1 MKKPRII
8 GQEVEYA
15 LATIPY
21 ALPDTLFRSDA
32 AKCFFDTIRE
42 RVFENSDRLL
52 SQFLPNG
59 ARLYCDTG
67 GHPEYAT
74 PECLGPKQL
83 VCAEQAGDRFLEQIQ
98 SQANRILKERKPAY
112 QTYQI
117 RLYKNN
123 TDNRGETWGCHENYL
138 IKPRLFSELTSPLD
152 KNELR
157 NIFISYLI
165 SSIIYTGSGDV
176 VKLSNNSLAFHV
188 SQRAKSITR
197 IFSNSTTSNRPL
209 INSRDEAHA
218 KTEEWRRLHLIA
230 RDSNMSPLAVYLK
243 FGTASIILEML
254 ETNPRLFGRNMV
266 LRDPIESL
274 RYISG
279 DSKLKAVSVCSDYLE
294 YTALEIQKMF
304 CETAA
309 RYVEQNGSKEDKEVV
324 SRWQEVLDALSRY
337 ATEPELLVG
346 KIDWITKKYLISEKI
361 RKICK
366 YSEGDV
372 FSDSF
377 FDDYWK
383 RVEIKPNQFVSPA
396 DLAMAMHYQYHDIR
410 QDKGLFYLVS
420 KNDETLVS
428 KEDVDSMID
437 DAPKGARAELRG
449 FLVKEFK
456 QYGEIYD
463 MTFNWNYC
471 CLQDN
476 LMKIEQLS
484 DVEKYANRFLN
495 LTFEFPNPY
504 ERRLPP
510 GYDEVLKFH
519 KIIDEIPE
527 QFRPAAK

>member
-1 MKKPRII
+1 MKRQRLL

-15 LATIPY
+15 ILIVPHGKEEFLTDSIRQDNIIRY
-21 ALPDTLFRSDA
+21 LLNSIN
-32 AKCFFDTIRE
+32 CSVIRE
-42 RVFENSDRLL
+42 PTHLWG
-52 SQFLPNG
+52 QFLPNG
-59 ARLYCDTG
+59 ARFYFDTG

-74 PECLGPKQL
+74 PECLGPKKL

-98 SQANRILKERKPAY
+98 SQANRILKERKPA
-112 QTYQI
+112 YQI

-157 NIFISYLI
+157 NIFISYLV
-165 SSIIYTGSGDV
+165 SSVIYTGSGDV
-176 VKLSNNSLAFHV
+176 VKLFNNSLAFHV
-188 SQRAKSITR
+188 SQRADSITR

-294 YTALEIQKMF
+294 YTALEFQKMF

-324 SRWQEVLDALSRY
+324 
-337 ATEPELLVG
+337 
-346 KIDWITKKYLISEKI
+346 
-361 RKICK
+361 
-366 YSEGDV
+366 
-372 FSDSF
+372 
-377 FDDYWK
+377 
-383 RVEIKPNQFVSPA
+383 
-396 DLAMAMHYQYHDIR
+396 
-410 QDKGLFYLVS
+410 
-420 KNDETLVS
+420 
-428 KEDVDSMID
+428 
-437 DAPKGARAELRG
+437 
-449 FLVKEFK
+449 
-456 QYGEIYD
+456 
-463 MTFNWNYC
+463 
-471 CLQDN
+471 
-476 LMKIEQLS
+476 
-484 DVEKYANRFLN
+484 
-495 LTFEFPNPY
+495 
-504 ERRLPP
+504 
-510 GYDEVLKFH
+510 
-519 KIIDEIPE
+519 
-527 QFRPAAK
+527 

>member
-1 MKKPRII
+1 M
-8 GQEVEYA
+8 
-15 LATIPY
+15 
-21 ALPDTLFRSDA
+21 
-32 AKCFFDTIRE
+32 
-42 RVFENSDRLL
+42 
-52 SQFLPNG
+52 
-59 ARLYCDTG
+59 
-67 GHPEYAT
+67 
-74 PECLGPKQL
+74 
-83 VCAEQAGDRFLEQIQ
+83 
-98 SQANRILKERKPAY
+98 
-112 QTYQI
+112 
-117 RLYKNN
+117 
-123 TDNRGETWGCHENYL
+123 
-138 IKPRLFSELTSPLD
+138 
-152 KNELR
+152 
-157 NIFISYLI
+157 
-165 SSIIYTGSGDV
+165 
-176 VKLSNNSLAFHV
+176 
-188 SQRAKSITR
+188 
-197 IFSNSTTSNRPL
+197 
-209 INSRDEAHA
+209 
-218 KTEEWRRLHLIA
+218 
-230 RDSNMSPLAVYLK
+230 
-243 FGTASIILEML
+243 
-254 ETNPRLFGRNMV
+254 
-266 LRDPIESL
+266 
-274 RYISG
+274 
-279 DSKLKAVSVCSDYLE
+279 
-294 YTALEIQKMF
+294 
-304 CETAA
+304 
-309 RYVEQNGSKEDKEVV
+309 
-324 SRWQEVLDALSRY
+324 DALSRY

-366 YSEGDV
+366 YSKGDV